1 LLIGTYG
8 WWELVEPAHL
18 SRIGQLVDQSPTT
31 ENLQTM
37 SGIEYTDYERQ
48 EIEEEEI
55 AGFLADY
62 FQRDPDI
69 RSVSEQ
75 ERDAILE
82 ILDYVSDTFSSKKYV
97 LGLAID
103 FILVA
108 ESLGEAVNPATSR
121 SFEPEL
127 NGPDV
132 INRYNRLETKKGQ
145 DLNTLTFLDD
155 DGREHGIRMVEN
167 ALQTLYHDGLDRLNY
182 PSSAPY
188 STGQWSRYMDLLG
201 RCFQLSDT
209 GRRVAA
215 DELIDIGL
223 AEMERT
229 ESFHGNP
236 RTRLFPLVISDYP
249 RNSIPGENAG
259 AIFQGIMYGYVRAD
273 RPHLSTT
280 VAKVRTGSARQK
292 RIGDIDCYKD
302 LNVELSVE
310 VKDRDIT
317 SDNWRRELGTFRKN
331 VLRGDILGVALV
343 RRITN
348 KAQAEIETDRLIVM
362 TQADLLEEVHRWDWP
377 KQDGALRDL
386 IHYLA
391 HIEQN
396 PESIKR
402 IQRFIH
408 RHDPE
413 HDILRNFSPET
424 RDSSGQVD
432 LQLE

>member
-1 LLIGTYG
+1 LIVGTYS
-8 WWELVEPAHL
+8 WWALVEPALL

-37 SGIEYTDYERQ
+37 SGIDYTDYERR
-48 EIEEEEI
+48 EIEEDEI

-155 DGREHGIRMVEN
+155 DGREHGIRGVEN
-167 ALQTLYHDGLDRLNY
+167 SLQTLYHDGLDRLNY

-188 STGQWSRYMDLLG
+188 STGQWSSYMDLLG

-209 GRRVAA
+209 GRRIAV

-223 AEMERT
+223 ATGFGRT
-229 ESFHGNP
+229 SPN
-236 RTRLFPLVISDYP
+236 FPAHPISYC
-249 RNSIPGENAG
+249 R
-259 AIFQGIMYGYVRAD
+259 
-273 RPHLSTT
+273 STT
-280 VAKVRTGSARQK
+280 LLSSCMAAIGIITIAGKVEACPQPIRSSGGRSSNATWSLTVRTGMHWK
-292 RIGDIDCYKD
+292 RMGGKSSRFG
-302 LNVELSVE
+302 NVNSTRMQVKLS
-310 VKDRDIT
+310 
-317 SDNWRRELGTFRKN
+317 G
-331 VLRGDILGVALV
+331 G
-343 RRITN
+343 
-348 KAQAEIETDRLIVM
+348 
-362 TQADLLEEVHRWDWP
+362 
-377 KQDGALRDL
+377 
-386 IHYLA
+386 
-391 HIEQN
+391 
-396 PESIKR
+396 
-402 IQRFIH
+402 
-408 RHDPE
+408 
-413 HDILRNFSPET
+413 
-424 RDSSGQVD
+424 
-432 LQLE
+432 